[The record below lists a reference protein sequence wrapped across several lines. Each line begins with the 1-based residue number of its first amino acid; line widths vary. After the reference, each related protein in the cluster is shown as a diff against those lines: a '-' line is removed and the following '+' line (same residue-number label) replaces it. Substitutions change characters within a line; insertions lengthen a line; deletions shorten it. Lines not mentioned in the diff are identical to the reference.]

1 MLTIAEWAQHSQSRR
16 QFLHPTPLHCLLGN
30 TVTCSVLAYLSCSH
44 RHRSLRERN
53 KYIITLTSYTLHN
66 SSHTHL
72 WKYQLWNLKPKCPK
86 QHMSRLLVTGY
97 GMKRATG
104 KYVTKGKG
112 AKGNSF
118 KQNQKVTNKTSSK
131 QKRICL
137 GESVMPVSS
146 LNFLA
151 QQRRGRIE

>member
-1 MLTIAEWAQHSQSRR
+1 
-16 QFLHPTPLHCLLGN
+16 
-30 TVTCSVLAYLSCSH
+30 
-44 RHRSLRERN
+44 
-53 KYIITLTSYTLHN
+53 
-66 SSHTHL
+66 
-72 WKYQLWNLKPKCPK
+72 
-86 QHMSRLLVTGY
+86 MSRLLVTGY
-97 GMKRATG
+97 GTNGATG

-131 QKRICL
+131 QKRILL